1 MKYPQSLAFFRE
13 QKAFSAFLAVIVI
26 LSSVSAVFASH
37 VASAANVAFGS
48 VTDTLSNAR
57 LSTTGTTYYSTHT
70 FQFTP
75 KVDITGNQAV
85 TFTFRVDNAAM
96 GRGNTG
102 TNFNASNIDALD
114 VKVPGKV
121 VGSSCGGGENFW
133 LTPGASVLTLSVCPG
148 NTIAS
153 TSPFSVT
160 FGSSTRHLI
169 QNPAPGSQYDAYS
182 YQIDIAGPASQF
194 SSTLVALVSNVLVSA
209 SVDPVFNFTV
219 SGVASS
225 TTRDGKLIGIDTST
239 SSIAYGSL
247 PVGTPVTGAQELKVV
262 TNAKTGF
269 NVTVVATQPFQSSN
283 GAIIDGF
290 PATAAAPTAYA
301 SPAGLLADDTTWGH
315 IALSTDDAGIPSA
328 PAALNGD
335 KWTGDFVR
343 GIPVSV
349 FGNASSTAGIG
360 VGLGTTTVF
369 YRTEITP
376 LQEAATDYYTNL
388 VYVATPTF

>member
-1 MKYPQSLAFFRE
+1 MQYSQSLAFFRE
-13 QKAFSAFLAVIVI
+13 QKAFSAFLSIIVI
-26 LSSVSAVFASH
+26 ISSFSAVFATR
-37 VASAANVAFGS
+37 VAAAANVAFGS

-57 LSTTGTTYYSTHT
+57 LSTTGTTYYSAHT
-70 FQFTP
+70 FKFTP
-75 KVDITGNQAV
+75 KVDIIGNQAV
-85 TFTFRVDNAAM
+85 TFTFRADDASV
-96 GRGNTG
+96 GRSNTG
-102 TNFNASNIDALD
+102 TNFDAGAIDNLD
-114 VKVPGKV
+114 VIIPGKV
-121 VGSSCGGGENFW
+121 VGSGCGGGENFW
-133 LTPGASVLTLSVCPG
+133 LTPGASVLSLGVCPG

-169 QNPAPGSQYDAYS
+169 KTPAPGSQFDAYS
-182 YQIDIAGPASQF
+182 YQIDISGPASQF

-225 TTRDGKLIGIDTST
+225 TSRDGKLTNIDTAT
-239 SSIAYGSL
+239 SSIAYGAL
-247 PVGTPVTGAQELKVV
+247 PVGAPVTAAQELHVV

-269 NVTVVATQPFQSSN
+269 NVTVVATQPFESSN

-290 PATAAAPTAYA
+290 PATVAAPAAYT
-301 SPAGLLADDTTWGH
+301 SPVPVLADDTTWGH
-315 IALSTDDAGIPSA
+315 IALSTDDADIPGMATLS
-328 PAALNGD
+328 GD

-349 FGNASSTAGIG
+349 FGNASSTAGAG

-369 YRTEITP
+369 YKTEISP
-376 LQEAATDYYTNL
+376 LQEAATDYFTNL
-388 VYVATPTF
+388 IYVATPTF